1 MAQRIVI
8 DVKGN
13 IERALKE
20 FKRKHQK
27 IGIVE
32 ELRDRAEYV
41 KPSVKRR
48 TEIKD
53 AIYRQKKK
61 TESEKDK

>member
-32 ELRDRAEYV
+32 ELRDRTEYV